1 MSRNTNFQKKATSI
15 PDEGNEEDDW
25 EGSEVSGG
33 DLESNDATTTMESD
47 DDDVFSDDAEDSDG
61 DEYVKTDDKEEENLN
76 DPNSVKNSKRFD
88 PFDYRKSKGMN
99 DAHIAKET
107 VRTLTF
113 LAPGI
118 GDDITTVAIDYPPYI
133 KPDIIS
139 HKDAIEETKQT
150 NQIHV
155 FFKIGGKVHEYN
167 CVRNSWFRSGFRRTT
182 SFKKMNAYWGRHCT
196 PGMYRSLQK
205 GQKVNH
211 FPGTWCIGNKASLG
225 RILGVMH
232 RKFGEAYSIH
242 ADTYIMP
249 HDRRKIRGIWAAEPR
264 SLWIIKPSNSSC
276 GRGIRVIN
284 GHNNAKLNKGT
295 IVQKY
300 LSRPYLINNRK
311 FDLRLYVCVTSFD
324 PLRAYLYDD
333 GLARFATS
341 DYSRNPKHLKNR
353 FMHLTN
359 YSVNKKNTEFVKNDG
374 ADNCGVGSKWTLKAL
389 RRWFREHQVDDCKV
403 MRDIQDVLV
412 KTLIGAE
419 SNVASL
425 INRYQ
430 MRRDNCF
437 EVFGF
442 DVFLDEDL
450 KPWVIEVNVA
460 PSLSSSSPLDKKCKN
475 NLLCDVYNLVGFHV
489 GDPKKE
495 RKRMEKEE
503 QKRLF
508 GGGSQPRK
516 RNVFTLSEASLSS
529 LSKDDQ
535 DMIHEMES
543 EFKRKNNFQ
552 RIYPSFAPEVNDYY
566 AQFFEA
572 QRYNNTLC
580 NVWIAACAKGRRPM
594 LTKPANKKNNKQKR
608 SSSVGNSSSSSSS
621 SSRRR
626 NTNQSSSSSAVKS
639 VRSSLESATR
649 LQQKIDKLNS
659 NREDLKYSSRSN
671 STESARTSDFRP
683 SSSSVEENDSE
694 IEVKNDE
701 LNSDNSVFN
710 RSKLRNNYISSY
722 NTHKQQ
728 PNPPMSK
735 NSDKMKEPPMPI
747 DFRHQ
752 GIPSNNKHQLMN
764 SSDVVDMASIKQK
777 KFNSRIGGGGILSQV
792 VNNINTEAKAAA
804 AANHN
809 SNSNRMAV
817 NHAKPVAAGSA
828 SKAIYQVRELQA
840 NPSAY
845 KSASLQS
852 NLNRNKVTISSI
864 KNQQP
869 NSISTTAYNDNNNIK
884 NIILSKQRNDRI
896 SPRQLNAMEQK
907 RQAMVVK
914 QQLQQQQQQGHF
926 PQPPSYFTARPHTI
940 GISSREKRITV
951 NRVYQQNGTH
961 MKGSSGI
968 KFLMMHNN
976 DNANKIGG
984 RVALTLNGRRTSIDG
999 ASTTVRKF

>member
-1 MSRNTNFQKKATSI
+1 MYS
-15 PDEGNEEDDW
+15 
-25 EGSEVSGG
+25 SGG
-33 DLESNDATTTMESD
+33 
-47 DDDVFSDDAEDSDG
+47 
-61 DEYVKTDDKEEENLN
+61 
-76 DPNSVKNSKRFD
+76 
-88 PFDYRKSKGMN
+88 
-99 DAHIAKET
+99 
-107 VRTLTF
+107 
-113 LAPGI
+113 
-118 GDDITTVAIDYPPYI
+118 
-133 KPDIIS
+133 
-139 HKDAIEETKQT
+139 
-150 NQIHV
+150 
-155 FFKIGGKVHEYN
+155 
-167 CVRNSWFRSGFRRTT
+167 
-182 SFKKMNAYWGRHCT
+182 
-196 PGMYRSLQK
+196 
-205 GQKVNH
+205 
-211 FPGTWCIGNKASLG
+211 
-225 RILGVMH
+225 
-232 RKFGEAYSIH
+232 
-242 ADTYIMP
+242 
-249 HDRRKIRGIWAAEPR
+249 
-264 SLWIIKPSNSSC
+264 
-276 GRGIRVIN
+276 
-284 GHNNAKLNKGT
+284 
-295 IVQKY
+295 
-300 LSRPYLINNRK
+300 
-311 FDLRLYVCVTSFD
+311 
-324 PLRAYLYDD
+324 
-333 GLARFATS
+333 
-341 DYSRNPKHLKNR
+341 
-353 FMHLTN
+353 
-359 YSVNKKNTEFVKNDG
+359 
-374 ADNCGVGSKWTLKAL
+374 
-389 RRWFREHQVDDCKV
+389 
-403 MRDIQDVLV
+403 
-412 KTLIGAE
+412 
-419 SNVASL
+419 
-425 INRYQ
+425 
-430 MRRDNCF
+430 
-437 EVFGF
+437 
-442 DVFLDEDL
+442 
-450 KPWVIEVNVA
+450 
-460 PSLSSSSPLDKKCKN
+460 
-475 NLLCDVYNLVGFHV
+475 
-489 GDPKKE
+489 
-495 RKRMEKEE
+495 
-503 QKRLF
+503 
-508 GGGSQPRK
+508 GGG
-516 RNVFTLSEASLSS
+516 
-529 LSKDDQ
+529 
-535 DMIHEMES
+535 
-543 EFKRKNNFQ
+543 
-552 RIYPSFAPEVNDYY
+552 
-566 AQFFEA
+566 
-572 QRYNNTLC
+572 
-580 NVWIAACAKGRRPM
+580 G
-594 LTKPANKKNNKQKR
+594 
-608 SSSVGNSSSSSSS
+608 GGSSSSSSG

-626 NTNQSSSSSAVKS
+626 NTNQSRSSSAVKS

-764 SSDVVDMASIKQK
+764 SSNVVDMASIKQK

-804 AANHN
+804 AANHNSN

-896 SPRQLNAMEQK
+896 SPRQLNAIEQK

-968 KFLMMHNN
+968 KFLMHNN